1 MLDDA
6 AARLEAARAEE
17 EQRAVSEVR
26 PGPAIDK
33 HSAALAAGVVPS
45 NQSVHADQLLAW
57 GKQADERRERRR
69 AELAEKVPPPS
80 PAINANSK
88 KLAERWERTQA
99 QRRQRRQQQIEQ
111 EARAE
116 TTFTPS
122 LNQRR
127 KDWRPTSAPSG
138 GRHSRLNVSTDM
150 DRKDS
155 KRPFLRCSSTV
166 ALMILRC
173 FPGAIL
179 TSNSWTGD
187 TRRRWSRR
195 RRRGSGARRQ

>member
-1 MLDDA
+1 MRYFGIFDGYFRQVQVDASGFWERQQGMLDDA

-80 PAINANSK
+80 PGECNNI
-88 KLAERWERTQA
+88 
-99 QRRQRRQQQIEQ
+99 
-111 EARAE
+111 
-116 TTFTPS
+116 
-122 LNQRR
+122 
-127 KDWRPTSAPSG
+127 
-138 GRHSRLNVSTDM
+138 RLG
-150 DRKDS
+150 
-155 KRPFLRCSSTV
+155 L
-166 ALMILRC
+166 
-173 FPGAIL
+173 
-179 TSNSWTGD
+179 
-187 TRRRWSRR
+187 
-195 RRRGSGARRQ
+195 